1 MFISL
6 DILETSS
13 LYIYIYISIKENSS
27 SFTRLSPVTRRK
39 YSLRLII
46 AIMNLLSCQTH
57 ARKNFKNNSPHHL
70 TNVSFFLIPFS
81 AREPA
86 GNRKFSFF
94 QTRYFDS
101 SRNNKRGLGNFSRK
115 IRGNFF
121 RGRLQLTDASPRGGK
136 SCRWLPGIGG
146 GEFKRPLIRGN
157 REGCPVSK
165 VSKEWGDTFV

>member
-46 AIMNLLSCQTH
+46 GNNELAILSNARSQKFQKQPLDKRFLFSHSILSSRTRRKSKVQLLSNPIF
-57 ARKNFKNNSPHHL
+57 R
-70 TNVSFFLIPFS
+70 FL
-81 AREPA
+81 AKQE
-86 GNRKFSFF
+86 
-94 QTRYFDS
+94 
-101 SRNNKRGLGNFSRK
+101 GNFSRK

-165 VSKEWGDTFV
+165 LSKEWGDTFV